1 MGNLVKFRGGGIVL
15 RSLPVVLDCGFP
27 EIYTGAYPCFSKL
40 SVYFKLRGK
49 RGLMPSWVSACCKDR
64 AISWFA
70 SGVVRLNSRGWGCFK
85 VWCVTALECSFCAVC
100 MQAMKHSVAN
110 VPSQQAVKLEVLGP
124 LVSLSN
130 VVVDWEISGNEKWGE
145 LGKIAIGVANTRAV
159 P

>member
-1 MGNLVKFRGGGIVL
+1 
-15 RSLPVVLDCGFP
+15 
-27 EIYTGAYPCFSKL
+27 
-40 SVYFKLRGK
+40 
-49 RGLMPSWVSACCKDR
+49 
-64 AISWFA
+64 
-70 SGVVRLNSRGWGCFK
+70 
-85 VWCVTALECSFCAVC
+85 
-100 MQAMKHSVAN
+100 MKHSVAN

>member
-1 MGNLVKFRGGGIVL
+1 
-15 RSLPVVLDCGFP
+15 
-27 EIYTGAYPCFSKL
+27 
-40 SVYFKLRGK
+40 
-49 RGLMPSWVSACCKDR
+49 
-64 AISWFA
+64 
-70 SGVVRLNSRGWGCFK
+70 
-85 VWCVTALECSFCAVC
+85 

-130 VVVDWEISGNEKWGE
+130 VVVDWETSGNEKWGE

>member
-1 MGNLVKFRGGGIVL
+1 
-15 RSLPVVLDCGFP
+15 
-27 EIYTGAYPCFSKL
+27 
-40 SVYFKLRGK
+40 
-49 RGLMPSWVSACCKDR
+49 
-64 AISWFA
+64 
-70 SGVVRLNSRGWGCFK
+70 
-85 VWCVTALECSFCAVC
+85 

>member
-1 MGNLVKFRGGGIVL
+1 
-15 RSLPVVLDCGFP
+15 
-27 EIYTGAYPCFSKL
+27 
-40 SVYFKLRGK
+40 
-49 RGLMPSWVSACCKDR
+49 
-64 AISWFA
+64 
-70 SGVVRLNSRGWGCFK
+70 
-85 VWCVTALECSFCAVC
+85 

-130 VVVDWEISGNEKWGE
+130 VVVDWEISGKEKWGE

>member
-1 MGNLVKFRGGGIVL
+1 
-15 RSLPVVLDCGFP
+15 
-27 EIYTGAYPCFSKL
+27 
-40 SVYFKLRGK
+40 
-49 RGLMPSWVSACCKDR
+49 
-64 AISWFA
+64 
-70 SGVVRLNSRGWGCFK
+70 
-85 VWCVTALECSFCAVC
+85 

-130 VVVDWEISGNEKWGE
+130 VVVDWETSSNEKWGE